1 MNLRTPS
8 IVPSIAAAALLL
20 AACKSSNTESA
31 AEADAAAK
39 APARVEL
46 KSEYTATAQVVSVE
60 RADRILTLRRE
71 DGSLLVVQVG
81 ATARNFDQVVPG
93 DAVRIRY
100 AESLAAERR
109 PAGDTSLPAVAAT
122 AAGRTEAGAK
132 PGAGIGAAASV
143 RVKVESIDLAHD
155 LIVCSLAS
163 GELVAHRFATSQGRQ
178 FAKGLKVGDVV
189 QLDYDVAV
197 ALSVEEL

>member
-1 MNLRTPS
+1 MNMRTRP

-20 AACKSSNTESA
+20 AACKSSAPEPT
-31 AEADAAAK
+31 AEANAEAK
-39 APARVEL
+39 MPARVEL

-81 ATARNFDQVVPG
+81 QAARNFDQVMPG
-93 DAVRIRY
+93 DAVRVRY

-109 PAGDTSLPAVAAT
+109 PAGDTAMPAVAAT
-122 AAGRTEAGAK
+122 AAGRAEAGAK
-132 PGAGIGAAASV
+132 PGGGIGAAATV
-143 RVKVESIDLAHD
+143 RVKVESIDLARD
-155 LIVCSLAS
+155 LVVCSLAS
-163 GELVAHRFATSQGRQ
+163 GELVAHRLATPQGRQ